1 MKISIISP
9 ISPISVLR
17 RSCVLGIAML
27 ALANVAVAQEGL
39 KDAIGKYC
47 LIGAAVNQWQSDGQ
61 VPEAD
66 AVLAKH
72 FNCVVAEN
80 CMKPEVLAPAEGIFD
95 FRVADKF
102 VNYAQQ
108 LGLKVNG
115 HCLVWHSQAPDWW
128 FTNGYTASPASKEVL
143 KERLIKHI
151 KTVVGHFKG
160 QVFGWDV
167 VNEAIMDDGSF
178 RKSPY
183 YNLLGEEFIEI
194 AFRAAHEADPDAELY
209 YNDYSMSGVAKREAV
224 CRLVKNLKAKGIR
237 IDGVGMQ
244 SHNGLD
250 YPNLEEY
257 EKSIDAFAACDVKV
271 MITELDINVLPNP
284 KASEVLPWSR
294 TSSSSRSIT
303 HTLPDCLLP
312 SRRSWTSAGWP
323 CSRFITSTVHRS
335 AASPCGASATVAHGS
350 TDGPSRDVPTTRCSS
365 TVSIRRSRW
374 YRKS

>member
-1 MKISIISP
+1 MKRLLLS
-9 ISPISVLR
+9 
-17 RSCVLGIAML
+17 AM
-27 ALANVAVAQEGL
+27 AVATLTTVSAQGL

-61 VPEAD
+61 VPQAD
-66 AVLAKH
+66 AVLSKH

-102 VNYAQQ
+102 VNYAKQ

-128 FTNGYTASPASKEVL
+128 FTNGYAASPVSKEVL

-167 VNEAIMDDGSF
+167 VNEAIEDDGSF
-178 RKSPY
+178 RKSKY

-209 YNDYSMSGVAKREAV
+209 YNDYSMSGEKKREAV
-224 CRLVKNLKAKGIR
+224 CRLVKNLKAKGLR

-250 YPNLEEY
+250 YPNLDEY
-257 EKSIDAFAACDVKV
+257 EKSIDASMCCPTHKALV
-271 MITELDINVLPNP
+271 VLI
-284 KASEVLPWSR
+284 LPR
-294 TSSSSRSIT
+294 TSSCSRSTI
-303 HTLPDCLLP
+303 PMSMVCLLI
-312 SRRSWTSAGWP
+312 SRKNSTSAGWT
-323 CSRFITSTVHRS
+323 CSKSTTSIVSRLV
-335 AASPCGASATVAHGS
+335 ASLYGASVTRTLGS
-350 TDGPSRDVPTTRCSS
+350 MAGLSRDALTMHCSS
-365 TVSIRRSRW
+365 TASIRQSP
-374 YRKS
+374 

>member
-1 MKISIISP
+1 MQKLLLTLMA
-9 ISPISVLR
+9 VG
-17 RSCVLGIAML
+17 CMAT
-27 ALANVAVAQEGL
+27 ANAQGL

-66 AVLAKH
+66 VVLKNH
-72 FNCVVAEN
+72 FNCAVAEN

-102 VNYAQQ
+102 VYYCQQ

-128 FTNGYTASPASKEVL
+128 FTNGYAASPVSKEVL

-167 VNEAIMDDGSF
+167 VNEAIEDDGSF
-178 RKSPY
+178 RKSKY

-209 YNDYSMSGVAKREAV
+209 YNDYSMAGAKKREAV
-224 CRLVKNLKAKGIR
+224 CRLVRNLKAKGLR

-257 EKSIDAFAACDVKV
+257 EKSIDAFAACGVKV
-271 MITELDINVLPNP
+271 LITELDINVLPNP
-284 KASEVLPWSR
+284 EGFGGADIAQNFELQQKYNPYVNGLPKDKQKELDKRWLDLFNIYYKH
-294 TSSSSRSIT
+294 RSQIGRIT
-303 HTLPDCLLP
+303 LWGVSDGN
-312 SRRSWTSAGWP
+312 SWLNGWP
-323 CSRFITSTVHRS
+323 IKGRTNYPLLFDRQYKEKPVIN
-335 AASPCGASATVAHGS
+335 
-350 TDGPSRDVPTTRCSS
+350 DI
-365 TVSIRRSRW
+365 IRL
-374 YRKS
+374 YQK

>member
-1 MKISIISP
+1 MKRLLLS
-9 ISPISVLR
+9 
-17 RSCVLGIAML
+17 AM
-27 ALANVAVAQEGL
+27 AVATLTTVSAQGL

-61 VPEAD
+61 VPQAD
-66 AVLAKH
+66 AVLSKH

-102 VNYAQQ
+102 VNYAKQ

-128 FTNGYTASPASKEVL
+128 FTNGYAASPVSKEVL

-167 VNEAIMDDGSF
+167 VNEAIEDDGSF
-178 RKSPY
+178 RKSKY

-209 YNDYSMSGVAKREAV
+209 YS
-224 CRLVKNLKAKGIR
+224 RLVKNLKAKGLR

-250 YPNLEEY
+250 YPNLDEY
-257 EKSIDAFAACDVKV
+257 EKSIDAFAACGVKV
-271 MITELDINVLPNP
+271 LITELDINVLPNP
-284 KASEVLPWSR
+284 QGFGGADIAQNFEMQQKYNPYVNGLPADKQKELDKRWLDLFKIYYKH
-294 TSSSSRSIT
+294 RSQIGRIT
-303 HTLPDCLLP
+303 LWGVCDEN
-312 SRRSWTSAGWP
+312 SWLNGWP
-323 CSRFITSTVHRS
+323 IKGRTNYALLFDRQYQAKPVIN
-335 AASPCGASATVAHGS
+335 
-350 TDGPSRDVPTTRCSS
+350 D
-365 TVSIRRSRW
+365 IIKL
-374 YRKS
+374 YK

>member
-1 MKISIISP
+1 MKFFKLVVFTLV
-9 ISPISVLR
+9 VLA
-17 RSCVLGIAML
+17 SETVLAQSL
-27 ALANVAVAQEGL
+27 REAV
-39 KDAIGKYC
+39 GKYC

-61 VPEAD
+61 VPKAD
-66 AVLAKH
+66 AVLQKH
-72 FNCVVAEN
+72 FNYAVAEN

-102 VNYAQQ
+102 ISYCQKLN
-108 LGLKVNG
+108 LKVNG

-128 FTNGYTASPASKEVL
+128 FTNGYTASPVSKEVL

-167 VNEAIMDDGSF
+167 VNEAIEDDGSF

-209 YNDYSMSGVAKREAV
+209 YNDYSMAGAKKREAV
-224 CRLVKNLKAKGIR
+224 CQLVKNLKAKGIR

-250 YPNLEEY
+250 YPNLTEY
-257 EKSIDAFAACDVKV
+257 EKSIDAFATCGVKV
-271 MITELDINVLPNP
+271 LITELDINVLPNP
-284 KASEVLPWSR
+284 EGFGGAAVEQNFEFQQKYNPYPKGLPKDKQKELDKRWTDLFKIYYKHR
-294 TSSSSRSIT
+294 AQIGRIT
-303 HTLPDCLLP
+303 LWGVCDEN
-312 SRRSWTSAGWP
+312 SWLNGWP
-323 CSRFITSTVHRS
+323 IAGRTNYPLLFDRNYEAKPIVNE
-335 AASPCGASATVAHGS
+335 
-350 TDGPSRDVPTTRCSS
+350 
-365 TVSIRRSRW
+365 IINIF
-374 YRKS
+374 K